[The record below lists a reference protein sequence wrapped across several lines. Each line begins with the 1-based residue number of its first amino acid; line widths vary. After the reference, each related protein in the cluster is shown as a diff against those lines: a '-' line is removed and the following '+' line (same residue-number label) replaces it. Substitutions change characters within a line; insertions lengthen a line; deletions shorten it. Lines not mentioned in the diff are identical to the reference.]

1 MVAGLPDGCRDLPEN
16 EPSSDAP
23 VGCVGDSHAKGC
35 IQMDDDSLKADK
47 LRGAKAIGDF
57 IKRARGRPRR
67 VRGASSPSE
76 AAAIAAQSVE

>member
-1 MVAGLPDGCRDLPEN
+1 M
-16 EPSSDAP
+16 
-23 VGCVGDSHAKGC
+23 H
-35 IQMDDDSLKADK
+35 QMDDDSLKADK